1 MKHLSMCVALLTF
14 WTFPAHALNSADV
27 GGTYLV
33 EDGCPSLERSI
44 SRFEQTS
51 QDTVL
56 KLDGT
61 PSRISSNICESA
73 SAAPAP
79 APVPGSGPFLGLS
92 FQGLSLNIG
101 ARTYNGG
108 GWTDV
113 VGTDLVYGNTSPRYP
128 TGIWGGKARA
138 IDSLQMIWNSP
149 SDVTRQIVT
158 DNSVPAGV
166 SNKVFRSTFVMPYV
180 APTQDSFQIFPDV
193 SQPQGMLYISKWM
206 WLQPDLASRGG
217 FWFMFMETKTNG
229 ASVGGGDNPERFGIG
244 LVMAAWTKK
253 QIIWQVSHDGWI
265 NGVYKSYA
273 LALLSPSSFFGSMV
287 AGQTNYAPVPL
298 GQWFHIEF
306 ALNRSMNGTGW
317 IWAAINGVQV
327 FAQSGAFNFTW
338 NGVTQ
343 SVGWNKATPDPI
355 DRIFP
360 FAAYSN
366 LTRSP
371 TNPYSIEQTNIEVW
385 TDWPSNAS
393 PHPAGFN

>member
-1 MKHLSMCVALLTF
+1 M
-14 WTFPAHALNSADV
+14 
-27 GGTYLV
+27 
-33 EDGCPSLERSI
+33 
-44 SRFEQTS
+44 
-51 QDTVL
+51 
-56 KLDGT
+56 
-61 PSRISSNICESA
+61 
-73 SAAPAP
+73 
-79 APVPGSGPFLGLS
+79 GLS

-108 GWTDV
+108 GWTDI

-128 TGIWGGKARA
+128 AGIWGGKAGA

-149 SDVTRQIVT
+149 SDETRQIVT

-166 SNKVFRSTFVMPYV
+166 SNKVFKSTFVNPYV

-193 SQPQGMLYISKWM
+193 NQPQGMLYISKWI

-229 ASVGGGDNPERFGIG
+229 ASVGGGNLNTERFGVG
-244 LVMAAWTKK
+244 LVMAVWTKN

-265 NGVYKSYA
+265 NQVYKNYA
-273 LALLSPSSFFGSMV
+273 QALLSPSSSFGSMV

-306 ALNRSMNGTGW
+306 AMNRSMNGTGW

-343 SVGWNKATPDPI
+343 YVGWNKATQDPI

-366 LTRSP
+366 LMRSP
-371 TNPYSIEQTNIEVW
+371 TNTYSTEQTNIEVW
-385 TDWPSNAS
+385 TYWPSTSS
-393 PHPAGFN
+393 PHPTEFN